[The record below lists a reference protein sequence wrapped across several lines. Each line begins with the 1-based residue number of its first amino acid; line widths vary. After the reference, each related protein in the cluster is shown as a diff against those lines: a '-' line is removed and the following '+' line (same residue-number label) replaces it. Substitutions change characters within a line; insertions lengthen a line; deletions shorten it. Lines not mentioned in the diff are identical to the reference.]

1 MDIIAG
7 GRPPYPLQRAEPQEA
22 RLHPPS
28 AGIST
33 HPLLVAPRHP
43 FRLLRGPEGGIES
56 NDVRDLSP
64 LNFGLVVAYLVPGFV
79 VLWGLSYHSETV
91 RSWLAAAP
99 ATAPTAGGLLY
110 GTLASIACGMTVSA
124 LRWAI
129 IDTIHHHTGIPPPT
143 WDFSRLHDRLAAY
156 QTLVE
161 QHYNYFQFYANTLVA
176 LTLTYVAR
184 RLGTAAP
191 ANQWGWGDAA
201 FGVVCVVLFLGSRDA
216 LRKYYRRAGEL
227 LKPR

>member
-1 MDIIAG
+1 L
-7 GRPPYPLQRAEPQEA
+7 RCPQ
-22 RLHPPS
+22 
-28 AGIST
+28 
-33 HPLLVAPRHP
+33 
-43 FRLLRGPEGGIES
+43 GGIES